1 MTHDHSALLAQLDA
15 LTGADSASVFAELIR
30 TGLQALIEAEAT
42 DKLGAG
48 RYERTNTRTTHR
60 NGHRTKTVATTSG
73 DVEVKIPKLR
83 SGSFFPSLLERRRR
97 IDKALYAVVMEA
109 YVHGVSTRSVDD
121 LVGALGVGSGISKS
135 EVSRICAGLDAEIAR
150 FRERTLTH
158 TSFPYVFLDATF
170 CKVRVGAHVVSQALV
185 VATGVS
191 IDGTREVLGT
201 AVGDSESF
209 EFWREFLTS
218 LKARGLSGVHLVISD
233 AHSGLKAAVMQQFAG
248 SSWQRCRV
256 HCDCKE
262 LMCRFGCV
270 ALLLWYRG
278 EQGGGGAVADGC
290 RQRGVAVLFEQ
301 WPHVE
306 QRIADGAG
314 ADLEQLG
321 QDSAGAQA
329 PQVQHSGQDT
339 FGIGDLLKEDSA
351 AAPGH
356 PFAAALGVAAS
367 FDHGGLPNGEAFD
380 EFVQLPA
387 THAGQSRMRQCFG
400 EQPIRCGDGG
410 RVITEKSREVGGGA
424 QAQPDHR
431 GDAVAVFVEQHPRFG
446 DDFA

>member
-1 MTHDHSALLAQLDA
+1 
-15 LTGADSASVFAELIR
+15 ELIR

-48 RYERTNTRTTHR
+48 RYERTDTRTTHR

-256 HCDCKE
+256 HF
-262 LMCRFGCV
+262 MRNIRASV
-270 ALLLWYRG
+270 AAKHVPPVMA
-278 EQGGGGAVADGC
+278 AVKTIFAHTDPVE
-290 RQRGVAVLFEQ
+290 VAAQ
-301 WPHVE
+301 W
-306 QRIADGAG
+306 D
-314 ADLEQLG
+314 
-321 QDSAGAQA
+321 
-329 PQVQHSGQDT
+329 QVTDT
-339 FGIGDLLKEDSA
+339 FSGSFPKV
-351 AAPGH
+351 
-356 PFAAALGVAAS
+356 AALMEAAKHDVLAFTAFPKAHWQKIWS
-367 FDHGGLPNGEAFD
+367 NNPIERLNKEIKRRADVVEIFPNPAAF
-380 EFVQLPA
+380 LRLA
-387 THAGQSRMRQCFG
+387 TAV
-400 EQPIRCGDGG
+400 
-410 RVITEKSREVGGGA
+410 VI
-424 QAQPDHR
+424 
-431 GDAVAVFVEQHPRFG
+431 EQHDEWQVTRRYVSDVSMDELRAVIAAKQHATEPVVSLTG
-446 DDFA
+446 SSETA

>member
-15 LTGADSASVFAELIR
+15 LTGADNTSVFAELIR

-42 DKLGAG
+42 EKLGAG
-48 RYERTNTRTTHR
+48 RYERTATRTTHR
-60 NGHRTKTVATTSG
+60 NGHRTKTVSTTSG

-135 EVSRICAGLDAEIAR
+135 EVSRICAGLDGEIAR

-201 AVGDSESF
+201 AVGDSESY

-218 LKARGLSGVHLVISD
+218 LKDRGLSGVHLVISD

-256 HCDCKE
+256 HF
-262 LMCRFGCV
+262 MRNI
-270 ALLLWYRG
+270 RS
-278 EQGGGGAVADGC
+278 AVAAKHVPPVMAAVKTIFAHTDPVE
-290 RQRGVAVLFEQ
+290 VAAQ
-301 WPHVE
+301 W
-306 QRIADGAG
+306 D
-314 ADLEQLG
+314 
-321 QDSAGAQA
+321 
-329 PQVQHSGQDT
+329 QVTDT
-339 FGIGDLLKEDSA
+339 FAGSFPKPAALMEAAKHDVLAFTAFPKAHWQKIWSNNPRSVNRPSHDTIMSA
-351 AAPGH
+351 A
-356 PFAAALGVAAS
+356 
-367 FDHGGLPNGEAFD
+367 
-380 EFVQLPA
+380 
-387 THAGQSRMRQCFG
+387 
-400 EQPIRCGDGG
+400 
-410 RVITEKSREVGGGA
+410 
-424 QAQPDHR
+424 
-431 GDAVAVFVEQHPRFG
+431 
-446 DDFA
+446 

>member
-1 MTHDHSALLAQLDA
+1 MTHDHSALLTQLHA
-15 LTGADSASVFAELIR
+15 LKGADSASVFAELIR

-48 RYERTNTRTTHR
+48 RYERTGTRITHR

-135 EVSRICAGLDAEIAR
+135 EVSRICAGLDTEIAR

-201 AVGDSESF
+201 AVGDSESY

-256 HCDCKE
+256 HF
-262 LMCRFGCV
+262 MRNIR
-270 ALLLWYRG
+270 A
-278 EQGGGGAVADGC
+278 AVAAKH
-290 RQRGVAVLFEQ
+290 VPPVMAAVKT
-301 WPHVE
+301 
-306 QRIADGAG
+306 I
-314 ADLEQLG
+314 
-321 QDSAGAQA
+321 
-329 PQVQHSGQDT
+329 
-339 FGIGDLLKEDSA
+339 
-351 AAPGH
+351 
-356 PFAAALGVAAS
+356 FAHT
-367 FDHGGLPNGEAFD
+367 DP
-380 EFVQLPA
+380 
-387 THAGQSRMRQCFG
+387 
-400 EQPIRCGDGG
+400 
-410 RVITEKSREVGGGA
+410 
-424 QAQPDHR
+424 
-431 GDAVAVFVEQHPRFG
+431 DAVAEQWDQVTDTFSGSFPKVAALMEAAKHDVLAFTAFPKAHWQKVWSNNPIERLNKEIKRRADVVEIFPNPAAFLRLATAVVIEQHDEWQVTRRYVSDVSMDELRAVIAAKEHATEPALSLTG
-446 DDFA
+446 PSETA